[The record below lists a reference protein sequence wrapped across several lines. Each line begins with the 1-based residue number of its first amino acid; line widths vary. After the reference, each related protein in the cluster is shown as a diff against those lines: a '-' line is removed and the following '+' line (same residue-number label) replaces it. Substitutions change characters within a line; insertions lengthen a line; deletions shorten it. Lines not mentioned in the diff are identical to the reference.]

1 MTVAIVFRQN
11 TIYTEN
17 WNNLGPIDSGLV
29 VTLPCF
35 PVSVI
40 GVSLGLSHNPN
51 AASSL
56 YPNFTQIGKQKRAW
70 SMTDGYSSSG

>member
-1 MTVAIVFRQN
+1 MIIAIVFRQN
-11 TIYTEN
+11 AIYTEN
-17 WNNLGPIDSGLV
+17 LNNLGPIDIGLV

-35 PVSVI
+35 PVSGI
-40 GVSLGLSHNPN
+40 GVSLGLSHSSN

-56 YPNFTQIGKQKRAW
+56 YPNFTEIGKQKRAW

>member
-1 MTVAIVFRQN
+1 MIIVIVFRQN
-11 TIYTEN
+11 AIYTEN
-17 WNNLGPIDSGLV
+17 LNNLG
-29 VTLPCF
+29 VTFPCF

-40 GVSLGLSHNPN
+40 GVSLGLSHSPN

-70 SMTDGYSSSG
+70 SMADGYSSSG